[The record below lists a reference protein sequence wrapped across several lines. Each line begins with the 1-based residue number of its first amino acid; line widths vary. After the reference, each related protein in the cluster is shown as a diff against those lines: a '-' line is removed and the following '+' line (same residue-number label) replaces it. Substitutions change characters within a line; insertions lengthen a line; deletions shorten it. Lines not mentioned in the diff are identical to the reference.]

1 MRRALVISLAVVLA
15 APPIAGV
22 AMLAVKAPVVLG
34 PAFAMALGAFG
45 LWLGLRK
52 KSANPRKSA
61 R

>member
-1 MRRALVISLAVVLA
+1 MRRAVVISLAIVLA

-22 AMLAVKAPVVLG
+22 AMLAVRAPVVLG

-45 LWLGLRK
+45 LWLGIRK
-52 KSANPRKSA
+52 KNANPRNST